1 LTATGSGGPIESNDS
16 VTDRGRDHGW
26 PVPVA
31 IEGYSV
37 SAVSGGVV
45 DAVDVGELV
54 AVVVSAEGGVLV
66 TVVALLVSAVV
77 VGAAVET
84 GTVGVVTGGEVF
96 VVAGVPEMRTA
107 KSL

>member
-1 LTATGSGGPIESNDS
+1 M
-16 VTDRGRDHGW
+16 
-26 PVPVA
+26 
-31 IEGYSV
+31 
-37 SAVSGGVV
+37 SGGVV

-77 VGAAVET
+77 VGAVVES
-84 GTVGVVTGGEVF
+84 GTVGVVTGGSEVV

>member
-1 LTATGSGGPIESNDS
+1 
-16 VTDRGRDHGW
+16 
-26 PVPVA
+26 
-31 IEGYSV
+31 
-37 SAVSGGVV
+37 VSGGVV

-77 VGAAVET
+77 VGAVVES
-84 GTVGVVTGGEVF
+84 GTVGVVTGGGEV
-96 VVAGVPEMRTA
+96 VVVGGVPEMRTA